1 MSDLE
6 VVVTFAHGARKAL
19 TRITLDDGDPEY
31 ELACTWIMACERAV
45 AYGAS
50 ARLVVTNHDCGRSV
64 VLCYPPLSA
73 AERARSDDAHPRSF
87 REALAMLGR

>member
-6 VVVTFAHGARKAL
+6 VVVTFSHGAREAH
-19 TRITLDDGDPEY
+19 TRILLDDSDPEF
-31 ELACTWIMACERAV
+31 ELACTWLMACERAV

-50 ARLVVTNHDCGRSV
+50 TRLVVMNHDCGRSV

-73 AERARSDDAHPRSF
+73 AERARSDEAHPRSF